1 MRHFKRILVAFL
13 AGAALFIVLRY
24 FFLLHERNQLIK
36 ELEQTIQEV
45 QLLESQKQNLLQD
58 LEKSKQAQAKL
69 LSDKKK
75 LIDNLRAGKDRIN
88 RLFTELHSYELKNS
102 ELNTQNR
109 LLKSDN
115 AVLNSNLSKVKEENS
130 NMEARLSSVEELKK
144 AIRDIKRK
152 KNLKIPATENA
163 KTEEEI
169 VIKGNSGFIV
179 KDGEPTSPE
188 KIKIEVVPVP
198 SKEEQ

>member
-13 AGAALFIVLRY
+13 AGVALFIVFRY
-24 FFLLHERNQLIK
+24 FFLLNERNQLIK
-36 ELEQTIQEV
+36 ELEQAIQEV

-58 LEKSKQAQAKL
+58 LEKSKQVQAKL
-69 LSDKKK
+69 LGDKNK
-75 LIDNLRAGKDRIN
+75 LIDNLRAGKDRIS
-88 RLFTELHSYELKNS
+88 RLFTDLRNFELENS

-130 NMEARLSSVEELKK
+130 SMEARLNSIEELKK
-144 AIRDIKRK
+144 AIRDLKRK
-152 KNLKIPATENA
+152 KSLKIPATENA
-163 KTEEEI
+163 RTEEERI
-169 VIKGNSGFIV
+169 IKGNSGFIV

-198 SKEEQ
+198 SKEQ